1 MATSRIETTADQRV
15 KTASSQMV
23 ETLRRMETQKM
34 VEIRRR
40 TATSR
45 MVEILRK
52 TATSRRTATSQM
64 AIAVRITRTKVLD
77 RTKMEEMEK
86 MKRLINFIFLMV
98 AAFVLASCFQRTVY
112 DEYAHTPIAGWEKN
126 DTLSFDI
133 PPILTTGYYQE
144 NLGLRITGAY
154 PFTGLTLIVNQTIYP
169 ANKQE
174 DRIEKAD
181 TVLCQLIG
189 KDGSSSRQGISY
201 YQYNFPINMYKMNQ
215 GDSIHITVRHD
226 MKREILPGVSDIGV
240 KVELAQ

>member
-1 MATSRIETTADQRV
+1 M
-15 KTASSQMV
+15 
-23 ETLRRMETQKM
+23 
-34 VEIRRR
+34 
-40 TATSR
+40 
-45 MVEILRK
+45 
-52 TATSRRTATSQM
+52 
-64 AIAVRITRTKVLD
+64 
-77 RTKMEEMEK
+77 
-86 MKRLINFIFLMV
+86 INFIFLMV
-98 AAFVLASCFQRTVY
+98 AVFVLASCFQRTVY

-144 NLGLRITGAY
+144 SLGLRITGAY
-154 PFTGLTLIVNQTIYP
+154 PFTGLTLIVDQTIYP

-181 TVLCQLIG
+181 TVLCQFIG

-215 GDSIHITVRHD
+215 GDSIHITIRHD

-240 KVELAQ
+240 KVELTK

>member
-1 MATSRIETTADQRV
+1 
-15 KTASSQMV
+15 
-23 ETLRRMETQKM
+23 MEK
-34 VEIRRR
+34 
-40 TATSR
+40 
-45 MVEILRK
+45 
-52 TATSRRTATSQM
+52 
-64 AIAVRITRTKVLD
+64 
-77 RTKMEEMEK
+77 MEK
-86 MKRLINFIFLMV
+86 MKRLINFIFLMI

>member
-1 MATSRIETTADQRV
+1 M
-15 KTASSQMV
+15 
-23 ETLRRMETQKM
+23 
-34 VEIRRR
+34 
-40 TATSR
+40 
-45 MVEILRK
+45 
-52 TATSRRTATSQM
+52 
-64 AIAVRITRTKVLD
+64 
-77 RTKMEEMEK
+77 
-86 MKRLINFIFLMV
+86 INFIFLMV

-133 PPILTTGYYQE
+133 P
-144 NLGLRITGAY
+144 
-154 PFTGLTLIVNQTIYP
+154 

-181 TVLCQLIG
+181 TVLCQFIG

-215 GDSIHITVRHD
+215 GDSIHITIRHD

-240 KVELAQ
+240 KVELAK

>member
-1 MATSRIETTADQRV
+1 MATSRIETTADKRV

>member
-1 MATSRIETTADQRV
+1 MATSRIETTADKRV

-34 VEIRRR
+34 VEIRKR
-40 TATSR
+40 TETSR

-52 TATSRRTATSQM
+52 TATSRRTASSQM
-64 AIAVRITRTKVLD
+64 EIAVRITRTKVLD

>member
-15 KTASSQMV
+15 KTANSQMV

-34 VEIRRR
+34 VEIRKR
-40 TATSR
+40 TETSR

-52 TATSRRTATSQM
+52 TATSRRTATNQM

>member
-1 MATSRIETTADQRV
+1 MATSRIETTADKRV

-52 TATSRRTATSQM
+52 TATSRRTATNQM

-169 ANKQE
+169 ANKHE

>member
-1 MATSRIETTADQRV
+1 MATSRIETTADKRV

-34 VEIRRR
+34 VEIRKR
-40 TATSR
+40 TETSR

-52 TATSRRTATSQM
+52 TATSRRTATNQM

>member
-15 KTASSQMV
+15 KTASSQME
-23 ETLRRMETQKM
+23 ETLRRMETPKI

-40 TATSR
+40 TETSR

>member
-1 MATSRIETTADQRV
+1 
-15 KTASSQMV
+15 
-23 ETLRRMETQKM
+23 METSKRA
-34 VEIRRR
+34 EI
-40 TATSR
+40 
-45 MVEILRK
+45 
-52 TATSRRTATSQM
+52 SQM
-64 AIAVRITRTKVLD
+64 AIAVKTTETKVLD
-77 RTKMEEMEK
+77 RTRMEEKRK
-86 MKRLINFIFLMV
+86 MKRMINFIFLMV
-98 AAFVLASCFQRTVY
+98 AVFVLASCFQRTVY

-144 NLGLRITGAY
+144 SLGLRITGAY
-154 PFTGLTLIVNQTIYP
+154 PFTGLTLIVDQTIYP

-181 TVLCQLIG
+181 TVLCQFIG

-240 KVELAQ
+240 KVELAK